1 MDDTNKLAYRTIH
14 DMLDYAIIS
23 FDIDKIEEIA
33 DEVSDCSIISMANM
47 LTSAQ
52 KKYIIKNK
60 K

>member
-33 DEVSDCSIISMANM
+33 DEVSDCSIIW
-47 LTSAQ
+47 Q
-52 KKYIIKNK
+52 IC
-60 K
+60 